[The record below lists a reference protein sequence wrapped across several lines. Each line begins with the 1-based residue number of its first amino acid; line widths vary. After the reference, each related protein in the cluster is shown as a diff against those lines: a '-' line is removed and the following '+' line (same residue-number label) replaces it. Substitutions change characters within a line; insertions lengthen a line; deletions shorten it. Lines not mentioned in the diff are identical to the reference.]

1 MKHPVHSTNR
11 RKIIKGLA
19 AIPVIGLAVRHAGVS
34 AEMLSVDDPVAKN
47 LQYTETSPKSD
58 QTCANCKL
66 YTGGSAPTGG
76 CVLFGNKQVVAG
88 GWCKSW
94 VAM

>member
-1 MKHPVHSTNR
+1 MSDHTIKMNR
-11 RKIIKGLA
+11 RKLLKGMA
-19 AIPVIGLAVRHAGVS
+19 AIPVAAITLHHAPAS
-34 AEMLSVDDPVAKN
+34 AEMLSVDDPIAKN
-47 LQYTETSPKSD
+47 LEYTETSPKPD

-76 CVLFGNKQVVAG
+76 CILFGNKQVVAA

-94 VAM
+94 APM